1 MTMDVKTIAI
11 GKQPNKAE
19 QAFLEAFPVMMLDQ
33 FKKLMSMITATG
45 LIDLKQAIADDKGV
59 VPFDPSIVAVAAYIG
74 ALRCMSLDGVVP
86 APAAKTVLD
95 AQLLDIIEKS
105 VITEQGSEAEA
116 IMQKMAAG
124 ADVDKDGE
132 LSGDNVVPFNTTK
145 H

>member
-19 QAFLEAFPVMMLDQ
+19 QAFIEAFPVMMLDQ
-33 FKKLMSMITATG
+33 FRKLMSMITATG
-45 LIDLKQAIADDKGV
+45 LIDLKQAIADGKG
-59 VPFDPSIVAVAAYIG
+59 VPFDPSIVAVAIYIG

-95 AQLLDIIEKS
+95 AQLLDIIKKS
-105 VITEQGSEAEA
+105 VITEQGSELEA

-124 ADVDKDGE
+124 ADVNKEGE
-132 LSGDNVVPFNTTK
+132 LSTDNVVPFNTTK